1 MKALFWIVVFG
12 LLFLMAGL
20 ESNSR
25 RERCE
30 VDMAK
35 QLHSEAIYQHGECI
49 VKGWG
54 KVRL

>member
-30 VDMAK
+30 IDMAK
-35 QLHSEAIYQHGECI
+35 QLHSEAVYQRGECI